1 MSTEHLGY
9 EQLNLRGV
17 IGFNGSVEDC
27 LHVHPDRQNFVYA
40 LGCAVV
46 IEDINSRKQN
56 LLQGHTS
63 NVVCLAVS
71 RDGCYLASGQITHMG
86 YKADIILWDYA
97 EKRERARFVLH
108 NVKVQALAFS
118 PNSKYLASIG
128 GQDDGRHENLAIFTR
143 ILVLSYGRYP
153 IMLPFV
159 LLNAGITRTLVYAN
173 LTDDM
178 FFTGGDS
185 ILRIWNADVPNRK
198 IRPTDCNF
206 RQYKRTILKVVP
218 NNQDELLFCATT
230 SGDILAVRISSA
242 LVQLVFPERDKFS
255 LGITSLC
262 LVDDSSLI
270 IGTGEGIVQMLSI
283 GHRVNKMNCELTL
296 GRTPMQRSVMG
307 AVKAITL
314 RGEGHQF
321 FVATDKSQI
330 YRFDGSTFEHELIN
344 SCHYSPINDIK
355 FPENCSDL
363 FVTSSYED
371 IRVFHTPSQQELL
384 RINIP
389 NLVCFTIDIAKDGT
403 SIVSGWDDS
412 RIRAFYPETGRLMYT
427 VNDAHKKGV
436 TAIAATADGG
446 RLISG
451 GGEGQVRVWQVRE
464 IISKVSGKNR
474 LYAHRCRG
482 DGAEGGAKVEQPM
495 FVTTLLATL
504 KEHANTVS
512 CIKITK
518 DDKACASSSADGTC
532 IVWSLVEFTRL
543 QIIFANTLFRVVCFH
558 TSEVQLLTAGTDRK
572 IGYWEM
578 YDGSQIRELEASR
591 SGSINGM
598 DLTKDG
604 VIFVTG
610 GDDKIVKV
618 WRYSEGDV
626 THVGLGHSSPITRL
640 MIAPNQRLVVS
651 VSEDGGIFLW
661 DLPPH

>member
-1 MSTEHLGY
+1 MSVEHLGY
-9 EQLNLRGV
+9 EQINLRGV

-27 LHVHPDRQNFVYA
+27 LHIHPDRQNFVYA

-46 IEDINSRKQN
+46 VEDINSRKQI

-71 RDGCYLASGQITHMG
+71 RDGCYVASGQITHMG

-97 EKRERARFVLH
+97 EKQERARFVLH
-108 NVKVQALAFS
+108 SVKVQALAFS

-128 GQDDGRHENLAIFTR
+128 GQDDGSVVLWSLSNNAAICGSPAQ
-143 ILVLSYGRYP
+143 L
-153 IMLPFV
+153 M
-159 LLNAGITRTLVYAN
+159 NAGITRALAYAN
-173 LTDDM
+173 LTDDI

-185 ILRIWNADVPNRK
+185 IIRIWRADVQNRK

-218 NNQDELLFCATT
+218 NNQDDMLFCATT

-242 LVQLVFPERDKFS
+242 LVQFIFPERDKFS

-262 LVDDSSLI
+262 LVDDASLI
-270 IGTGEGIVQMLSI
+270 IGTVSD
-283 GHRVNKMNCELTL
+283 VFVPKLTCRYRL
-296 GRTPMQRSVMG
+296 KRSVMG
-307 AVKAITL
+307 AVTAITL

-321 FVATDKSQI
+321 FVGTDKSHI
-330 YRFDGSTFEHELIN
+330 YRFDGSTFEHELIS

-363 FVTSSYED
+363 FVTSSFED

-389 NLVCFTIDIAKDGT
+389 NLVCFSIDIVKDGT

-436 TAIAATADGG
+436 TAIAATTDGG

-464 IISKVSGKNR
+464 ILNKAPRKNR

-482 DGAEGGAKVEQPM
+482 DGAEGETGTEQSM

-518 DDKACASSSADGTC
+518 DDNACASSSADGTC

-604 VIFVTG
+604 NIFITG

-618 WRYSEGDV
+618 WRYNEGDV

-640 MIAPNQRLVVS
+640 MISPDQRLVVT

-661 DLPPH
+661 DMPPH

>member
-1 MSTEHLGY
+1 MSAEHLGY
-9 EQLNLRGV
+9 EQINLRGV

-46 IEDINSRKQN
+46 IEDLNSRKQN

-71 RDGCYLASGQITHMG
+71 RDGCYVASGQITHMG

-128 GQDDGRHENLAIFTR
+128 GQDDGSPAQL
-143 ILVLSYGRYP
+143 
-153 IMLPFV
+153 M
-159 LLNAGITRTLVYAN
+159 NAGITRALAYAN
-173 LTDDM
+173 LSDDM

-185 ILRIWNADVPNRK
+185 ILRIWRADVPNRK

-206 RQYKRTILKVVP
+206 RQYKRTITKVVP
-218 NNQDELLFCATT
+218 NNQDEMLFCATT

-262 LVDDSSLI
+262 FVDDTSLI
-270 IGTGEGIVQMLSI
+270 IGTGEGIVQMLSV
-283 GHRVNKMNCELTL
+283 GHRINRMNCEMTL
-296 GRTPMQRSVMG
+296 QKTQLKRSVMG
-307 AVKAITL
+307 TVTAITL

-321 FVATDKSQI
+321 FVGTDKSHI

-363 FVTSSYED
+363 FVTSSFED

-389 NLVCFTIDIAKDGT
+389 NLVCFSIDIVKDGT
-403 SIVSGWDDS
+403 AVISG
-412 RIRAFYPETGRLMYT
+412 EL
-427 VNDAHKKGV
+427 KGV
-436 TAIAATADGG
+436 TAIAATANGG

-464 IISKVSGKNR
+464 ILNKASRKDR
-474 LYAHRCRG
+474 LYGHRCRG
-482 DGAEGGAKVEQPM
+482 DRAEGEAGAKQSM

-518 DDKACASSSADGTC
+518 DDNACASSSADGTC
-532 IVWSLVEFTRL
+532 IVWSLVEFTRM

-598 DLTKDG
+598 DIAKDG
-604 VIFVTG
+604 AIFVTG

-618 WRYSEGDV
+618 WRYNEGDV

-640 MIAPNQRLVVS
+640 MISPDQRLIVT